1 MVSSIGCSL
10 GFPRHP
16 HQPVTRHVLHFG
28 RGNDP
33 SCVFRIQLG
42 YILRDVDAPDTLV
55 AEFGLGPESVSVDVV
70 GGAG

>member
-1 MVSSIGCSL
+1 M
-10 GFPRHP
+10 
-16 HQPVTRHVLHFG
+16 LHFG

-42 YILRDVDAPDTLV
+42 YILRDVDAPDILV